1 MCCLLCV
8 TPWLRFLLICC
19 RYFIL
24 AVLLSDCQAASIT
37 RSAVDVSGR
46 DPLSGPIERRDKQF
60 DLLTMKTTR
69 CIVTT
74 ILIICGLAAII
85 AVVVA
90 ILAIFLTKAA
100 NSSPWKVYYKG
111 NFRILNVPYNDNL
124 ATSSSME
131 FFVLANKT
139 HAQLRSVY
147 SKSRLSNQFGLAQVI
162 EFSSGSV
169 KVVFVLQFQGNGST
183 PTVVGAIKETFQQ
196 SLTQLN
202 TFDQSGY
209 LDDFIIDLTSI
220 QFTEISKAEAD
231 ALFIKAMQNLN
242 ATITTEIPTT
252 FTSKEESPTI
262 QNSDATTTMEISNM
276 LTSKEESQTCGSQ
289 FGATS
294 KIVGG
299 TNSED
304 GEWPWQVSL
313 QVGYHVCGASIISDS
328 WLISAAHCFQMQ
340 RSNPSEW
347 QAYMGSVELRQGT
360 RRDIKRIII
369 HPSYRTINDHNYDI
383 AVLELLNP
391 LNFSKFIQPI
401 CLPSSSK
408 IFPDGQHCTVT
419 GWGTLAF
426 EGQLPDI
433 LQKGNVV
440 IISEQTCKHAYEK
453 LITPIMLCAGILTG
467 EVDSCQGDSGGP
479 LACKQ
484 SDGFWF
490 LTGIVSFGKGC
501 ANPGFPGVY
510 TRVTAI
516 REWVQE
522 QTGV

>member
-231 ALFIKAMQNLN
+231 ALFIKA
-242 ATITTEIPTT
+242 
-252 FTSKEESPTI
+252 
-262 QNSDATTTMEISNM
+262 
-276 LTSKEESQTCGSQ
+276 CGSQ

>member
-1 MCCLLCV
+1 
-8 TPWLRFLLICC
+8 
-19 RYFIL
+19 
-24 AVLLSDCQAASIT
+24 
-37 RSAVDVSGR
+37 
-46 DPLSGPIERRDKQF
+46 
-60 DLLTMKTTR
+60 MKTTR

-147 SKSRLSNQFGLAQVI
+147 SKSSLSNQFGLAQVI

-169 KVVFVLQFQGNGST
+169 KVVFVLQFRGNGST
-183 PTVVGAIKETFQQ
+183 PTVVGAIKEAFQQ

-252 FTSKEESPTI
+252 FTSKEESPTMP
-262 QNSDATTTMEISNM
+262 NSNAATTTEIPTTF
-276 LTSKEESQTCGSQ
+276 TSKEESQTMPNSNAATTTEIPTT
-289 FGATS
+289 FTS
-294 KIVGG
+294 KKESPCNLAFRQNGKL
-299 TNSED
+299 TWDQLNSDEVHVETSKESSSIPVI
-304 GEWPWQVSL
+304 GPSMTTTMTLLFWNFSTHSIFLNSSNQFAFHPVAKFFLMVNIAPS
-313 QVGYHVCGASIISDS
+313 QVG
-328 WLISAAHCFQMQ
+328 
-340 RSNPSEW
+340 
-347 QAYMGSVELRQGT
+347 
-360 RRDIKRIII
+360 
-369 HPSYRTINDHNYDI
+369 
-383 AVLELLNP
+383 ELL
-391 LNFSKFIQPI
+391 L
-401 CLPSSSK
+401 
-408 IFPDGQHCTVT
+408 
-419 GWGTLAF
+419 
-426 EGQLPDI
+426 
-433 LQKGNVV
+433 
-440 IISEQTCKHAYEK
+440 SE
-453 LITPIMLCAGILTG
+453 
-467 EVDSCQGDSGGP
+467 GDSGGP

-490 LTGIVSFGKGC
+490 LAGIVSFGKGC

-516 REWVQE
+516 REWVHE

>member
-1 MCCLLCV
+1 
-8 TPWLRFLLICC
+8 
-19 RYFIL
+19 
-24 AVLLSDCQAASIT
+24 
-37 RSAVDVSGR
+37 
-46 DPLSGPIERRDKQF
+46 
-60 DLLTMKTTR
+60 MKTTR
-69 CIVTT
+69 SILIT
-74 ILIICGLAAII
+74 ILIICGLAVII

-90 ILAIFLTKAA
+90 VLAIFLTKAA
-100 NSSPWKVYYKG
+100 SSSPWKVYYKG

-131 FFVLANKT
+131 FFVLANKI
-139 HAQLRSVY
+139 HAQLTSVY
-147 SKSRLSNQFGLAQVI
+147 SKSSLSNQFGFAQVI

-169 KVVFVLQFQGNGST
+169 KVLFILQFRGNGST
-183 PTVVGAIKETFQQ
+183 PTAVGAINETFHQ
-196 SLTQLN
+196 SLTQRN
-202 TFDQSGY
+202 KFNQSGN

-220 QFTEISKAEAD
+220 QFTEISKEKAN
-231 ALFIKAMQNLN
+231 ALFIKAMPNSN
-242 ATITTEIPTT
+242 ATTTTEIPTT
-252 FTSKEESPTI
+252 FTSKEEPPTI
-262 QNSDATTTMEISNM
+262 QNSDATTTTEIPDM
-276 LTSKEESQTCGSQ
+276 LTSKEESPTMPNSNATTTMEIPTTVTSEKESLTCGSQ
-289 FGATS
+289 FRATS

-299 TNSED
+299 TDSED

-313 QVGYHVCGASIISDS
+313 QVGYHRCGAAIISDS
-328 WLISAAHCFQMQ
+328 WLISAAHCFQTPL
-340 RSNPSEW
+340 SKPSQW

-369 HPSYRTINDHNYDI
+369 HPSYGASNANNYDV

-391 LNFSKFIQPI
+391 LHFSKFIQPI

-419 GWGTLAF
+419 GWGALAF
-426 EGQLPDI
+426 KGQLPDI
-433 LQKGNVV
+433 LQQGNVD
-440 IISEQTCKHAYEK
+440 IISEETCKKAYGR

-490 LTGIVSFGKGC
+490 LAGIVSFGNGC
-501 ANPGFPGVY
+501 ATPGFPGVY

>member
-1 MCCLLCV
+1 
-8 TPWLRFLLICC
+8 
-19 RYFIL
+19 
-24 AVLLSDCQAASIT
+24 
-37 RSAVDVSGR
+37 
-46 DPLSGPIERRDKQF
+46 
-60 DLLTMKTTR
+60 MKTTR
-69 CIVTT
+69 SILIT
-74 ILIICGLAAII
+74 ILIICGLAVII

-90 ILAIFLTKAA
+90 VLAIFLTKAA
-100 NSSPWKVYYKG
+100 SSSPWKVYYKG

-131 FFVLANKT
+131 FFVLANKI
-139 HAQLRSVY
+139 HAQLTSVY
-147 SKSRLSNQFGLAQVI
+147 SKSSLSNQFGFAQVI

-169 KVVFVLQFQGNGST
+169 KVLFILQFRGNGST
-183 PTVVGAIKETFQQ
+183 PTAVGAINETFHQ
-196 SLTQLN
+196 SLTQRN
-202 TFDQSGY
+202 KFNQSGN

-220 QFTEISKAEAD
+220 QFTEISKEKAN
-231 ALFIKAMQNLN
+231 ALFIKAMPNSN
-242 ATITTEIPTT
+242 ATTTTEIPTT
-252 FTSKEESPTI
+252 FTSKEEPP
-262 QNSDATTTMEISNM
+262 
-276 LTSKEESQTCGSQ
+276 TCGSQ
-289 FGATS
+289 FRATS

-299 TNSED
+299 TDSED

-313 QVGYHVCGASIISDS
+313 QVGYHRCGAAIISDS
-328 WLISAAHCFQMQ
+328 WLISAAHCFQTPL
-340 RSNPSEW
+340 SKPSQW

-369 HPSYRTINDHNYDI
+369 HPSYGASNANNYDV

-391 LNFSKFIQPI
+391 LHFSKFIQPI

-419 GWGTLAF
+419 GWGALAF
-426 EGQLPDI
+426 KGQLPDI
-433 LQKGNVV
+433 LQQGNVD
-440 IISEQTCKHAYEK
+440 IISEETCKKAYGR

-490 LTGIVSFGKGC
+490 LAGIVSFGNGC
-501 ANPGFPGVY
+501 ATPGFPGVY

>member
-1 MCCLLCV
+1 
-8 TPWLRFLLICC
+8 
-19 RYFIL
+19 
-24 AVLLSDCQAASIT
+24 
-37 RSAVDVSGR
+37 
-46 DPLSGPIERRDKQF
+46 
-60 DLLTMKTTR
+60 MKTTR

-147 SKSRLSNQFGLAQVI
+147 SKSSLSNQFGLAQVI

-169 KVVFVLQFQGNGST
+169 KVVFVLQFRGNGST
-183 PTVVGAIKETFQQ
+183 PTVVGAIKEAFQQ

-231 ALFIKAMQNLN
+231 ALFIKA
-242 ATITTEIPTT
+242 
-252 FTSKEESPTI
+252 
-262 QNSDATTTMEISNM
+262 
-276 LTSKEESQTCGSQ
+276 CGSQ
-289 FGATS
+289 FGLTS

-313 QVGYHVCGASIISDS
+313 QVGSHVCGASIISDS

-340 RSNPSEW
+340 LSIPSEW
-347 QAYMGSVELRQGT
+347 QAYMGSVELRRGT

-369 HPSYRTINDHNYDI
+369 HPSYRTINDNNYDV

-419 GWGTLAF
+419 GWGALAF
-426 EGQLPDI
+426 GGQLPDI
-433 LQKGNVV
+433 LQRGNVV
-440 IISEQTCKHAYEK
+440 IISEQTCKHAYK
-453 LITPIMLCAGILTG
+453 NLITPIMLCAGILTG

-490 LTGIVSFGKGC
+490 LAGIVSFGKGC

-516 REWVQE
+516 REWVHE

>member
-1 MCCLLCV
+1 
-8 TPWLRFLLICC
+8 
-19 RYFIL
+19 
-24 AVLLSDCQAASIT
+24 
-37 RSAVDVSGR
+37 
-46 DPLSGPIERRDKQF
+46 
-60 DLLTMKTTR
+60 MKTTR

-147 SKSRLSNQFGLAQVI
+147 SKSSLSNQFGLAQVI

-169 KVVFVLQFQGNGST
+169 KVVFVLQFRGNGST
-183 PTVVGAIKETFQQ
+183 PTVVGAIKEAFQQ

-252 FTSKEESPTI
+252 FTSKEESPTMP
-262 QNSDATTTMEISNM
+262 NSNAATTTEIPTTF
-276 LTSKEESQTCGSQ
+276 TSKEESQSNLAFRQNGKLTWDQLNSDEVHVE
-289 FGATS
+289 TS
-294 KIVGG
+294 KESSSIPVIGPSM
-299 TNSED
+299 TTTMTLLFWNFSTHSIFLNSSNQFAFH
-304 GEWPWQVSL
+304 PVAKFFLMVNIAPS
-313 QVGYHVCGASIISDS
+313 QVG
-328 WLISAAHCFQMQ
+328 
-340 RSNPSEW
+340 
-347 QAYMGSVELRQGT
+347 
-360 RRDIKRIII
+360 
-369 HPSYRTINDHNYDI
+369 
-383 AVLELLNP
+383 ELL
-391 LNFSKFIQPI
+391 L
-401 CLPSSSK
+401 
-408 IFPDGQHCTVT
+408 
-419 GWGTLAF
+419 
-426 EGQLPDI
+426 
-433 LQKGNVV
+433 
-440 IISEQTCKHAYEK
+440 SE
-453 LITPIMLCAGILTG
+453 
-467 EVDSCQGDSGGP
+467 GDSGGP

-490 LTGIVSFGKGC
+490 LAGIVSFGKGC

-516 REWVQE
+516 REWVHE

>member
-1 MCCLLCV
+1 
-8 TPWLRFLLICC
+8 
-19 RYFIL
+19 
-24 AVLLSDCQAASIT
+24 
-37 RSAVDVSGR
+37 
-46 DPLSGPIERRDKQF
+46 
-60 DLLTMKTTR
+60 MKTTR

-147 SKSRLSNQFGLAQVI
+147 SKSSLSNQFGLAQVI

-169 KVVFVLQFQGNGST
+169 KVVFVLQFRGNGST
-183 PTVVGAIKETFQQ
+183 PTVVGAIKEAFQQ

-252 FTSKEESPTI
+252 FTSKEESPTMP
-262 QNSDATTTMEISNM
+262 NSNAATTTEIPTTF
-276 LTSKEESQTCGSQ
+276 TSKEESQTCGSQ
-289 FGATS
+289 FGLTS

-313 QVGYHVCGASIISDS
+313 QVGSHVCGASIISDS

-340 RSNPSEW
+340 LSIPSEW
-347 QAYMGSVELRQGT
+347 QAYMGSVELRRGT

-369 HPSYRTINDHNYDI
+369 HPSYRTINDNNYDV

-419 GWGTLAF
+419 GWGALAF
-426 EGQLPDI
+426 GGQLPDI
-433 LQKGNVV
+433 LQRGNVV
-440 IISEQTCKHAYEK
+440 IISEQTCKHAYK
-453 LITPIMLCAGILTG
+453 NLITPIMLCAGILTG

-490 LTGIVSFGKGC
+490 LAGIVSFGKGC

-516 REWVQE
+516 REWVHE